1 MKNIWKFVYVECME
15 LCKLFKI
22 VYIKYTEL
30 CAYFENLGQ
39 NGCER
44 PWKLPLKKE
53 RFLDC
58 FLGHLSF
65 WVSGMEWPLI
75 FLYKK

>member
-1 MKNIWKFVYVECME
+1 MKIIRKFVYVECME

-44 PWKLPLKKE
+44 P
-53 RFLDC
+53 
-58 FLGHLSF
+58 
-65 WVSGMEWPLI
+65 
-75 FLYKK
+75 